1 MCTQTCQTF
10 TIGTILAQPRDKKMQ
25 IPTRLA
31 SHQPNLMEQIYS
43 TIEKSGTSNDICT
56 FVEKISS
63 ACVIV
68 NEYMKTRTLHK
79 WKRVDR
85 ESIFYLSHIER
96 TGRKG
101 GIIRGL

>member
-1 MCTQTCQTF
+1 
-10 TIGTILAQPRDKKMQ
+10 
-25 IPTRLA
+25 
-31 SHQPNLMEQIYS
+31 MEQIYS

-79 WKRVDR
+79 WKSVDRERDSR

-96 TGRKG
+96 MGRKG
-101 GIIRGL
+101 GIN